1 MGSKRWELK
10 VRETIT
16 YLSVGNFTS
25 SRVLIKNRS
34 ATKTMVWPGCRAG
47 SRYAQ
52 WLSQYGRIS
61 CCNSRLF
68 TPTWECS
75 VFCRASL
82 SSVSLSKFAVTK
94 FAKSLNKTMF
104 PKCVSD
110 SLVSTVM
117 RFIWISSGTHLRH
130 LSILGT
136 GGQPTPKHHS
146 SVDCIYCKRW
156 SNLVTAAGQDL
167 LTSATN
173 AQLGIV
179 CC

>member
-1 MGSKRWELK
+1 MTWMQSWVA
-10 VRETIT
+10 VRTMT
-16 YLSVGNFTS
+16 FSVRKDFLLQFEI
-25 SRVLIKNRS
+25 V
-34 ATKTMVWPGCRAG
+34 
-47 SRYAQ
+47 YAYVRM
-52 WLSQYGRIS
+52 L
-61 CCNSRLF
+61 C
-68 TPTWECS
+68 
-75 VFCRASL
+75 FCRASL

-146 SVDCIYCKRW
+146 SVDCIYCKRC